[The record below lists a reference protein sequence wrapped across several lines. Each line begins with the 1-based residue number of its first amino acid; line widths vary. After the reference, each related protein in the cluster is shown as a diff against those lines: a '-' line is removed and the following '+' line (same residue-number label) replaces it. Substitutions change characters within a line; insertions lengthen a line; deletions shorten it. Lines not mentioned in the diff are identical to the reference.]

1 MENHPRGGGDGGKR
15 GRGRGGRLR
24 GMGNRVLYDPEICF
38 NCKQKGHWKNDCP
51 HPLNQVEF
59 QPRGFQKHQQQK
71 KQGD

>member
-15 GRGRGGRLR
+15 GRGRG
-24 GMGNRVLYDPEICF
+24 MGNTVLYDPEVCF
-38 NCKQKGHWKNDCP
+38 NCRQKGHWKNDCP

-59 QPRGFQKHQQQK
+59 QLQGFQKHQQPN